1 MDWSGSATVRP
12 QHAVALPTAYR
23 HAGLLPI
30 FYPYLYPK
38 SLMSTSSV
46 TEIAQKLI
54 RFDTTNPPG
63 NELACVQ
70 YVNELLTEAGFET
83 LIVAKDANRPNLLT
97 RLPGRGEAPPLLM
110 QGHVDVVTT
119 EGQDWTRAPFEGEI
133 IDGVLWGRGALDMK
147 GGVAMMISA
156 LLQAYAEGIEPAGDI
171 ILCVLADEENGG
183 NFGARFLVEEHAA
196 LFEGVRY
203 GIGEFGGFALPLAGK
218 TFYPIQIAEKVGL
231 HLTAKLNGPA
241 GHASGIFQDG
251 AMGKTGALLTQ
262 LNRLRL
268 PTHLT
273 PAVRLMVEGLVAGLD
288 FPAKQIMGQLLR
300 PGLTG
305 SVLKLMGAQAALL
318 EPLFRHTINPTIIK
332 GGNKSN
338 VIPSEIDLTFD
349 VRMLPGYSAEQF
361 MSELKSQLQTDAIFE
376 TTSEGV
382 PSPAEPDM
390 GLFPI
395 LADILKG
402 ADPDGIPIPFVL
414 QAVTDARFFN
424 QLGIQTYGFTPLQ
437 LPPEYNLQGL
447 AHAADERV
455 PVSALE
461 FGQRAVFELI
471 KRYR

>member
-1 MDWSGSATVRP
+1 
-12 QHAVALPTAYR
+12 
-23 HAGLLPI
+23 
-30 FYPYLYPK
+30 
-38 SLMSTSSV
+38 MSTFSV
-46 TEIAQKLI
+46 AEITQKLI
-54 RFDTTNPPG
+54 QFDTTNPPG

-70 YVNELLTEAGFET
+70 YVDQLLTGAGIET
-83 LIVAKDANRPNLLT
+83 RLVAKDPARPNLIA

-119 EGQDWTRAPFEGEI
+119 EGQNWTHPPFDGLI
-133 IDGVLWGRGALDMK
+133 KDGVLWGRGALDMK
-147 GGVAMMISA
+147 GGVAMMIASMLRA
-156 LLQAYAEGIEPAGDI
+156 KAEGVEPAGDI

-183 NFGARFLVEEHAA
+183 HYGARFLVNEHPA
-196 LFEGVRY
+196 LFDGVRY
-203 GIGEFGGFALPLAGK
+203 AIGEFGGFALPLAGK

-231 HLTAKLNGPA
+231 HLSAKLNGPA
-241 GHASGIFQDG
+241 GHASGIFQET
-251 AMGKTGALLTQ
+251 AMAKTGALLTQ
-262 LNRLRL
+262 LDKLRM

-273 PAVRLMVEGLVAGLD
+273 PAVRLMVEGLVSGLD
-288 FPAKQIMGQLLR
+288 FPAKQVMGQLLR

-305 SVLKLMGAQAALL
+305 PVLKLMGAQAALL

-361 MSELKSQLQTDAIFE
+361 MTELRGELQTDARFE
-376 TTSEGV
+376 TKGEGL
-382 PSPAEPDM
+382 PAPAAPDM

-395 LADILKG
+395 LAEILKT

-424 QLGIQTYGFTPLQ
+424 RLGIQTYGFTPLR
-437 LPPEYNLQGL
+437 LSPEYNLQGL
-447 AHAADERV
+447 THAADERV
-455 PVSALE
+455 PVEALE